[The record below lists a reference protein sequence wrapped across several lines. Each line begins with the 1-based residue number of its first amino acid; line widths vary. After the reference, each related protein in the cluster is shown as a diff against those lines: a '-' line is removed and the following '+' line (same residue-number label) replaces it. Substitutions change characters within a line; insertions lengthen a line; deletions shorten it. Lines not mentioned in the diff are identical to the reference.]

1 MAQVKA
7 EQQPPAATG
16 TTLIVLVGLGIAFLL
31 FMAFLNVVKSG
42 NLLNESNLLYA
53 ALIFYAGAGALYLGF
68 GVTGTE
74 SYVKFASFATWLGLI
89 ANTGAVAHRWYE
101 AGHPPFSSVYEML
114 LSFVWTLAALTL
126 VAEKKYHVKV
136 IGTVTMPV
144 AIVGVVLMQLLRTDV
159 HPLVPA
165 LQSTWL
171 HVHVTLAMLAYAACA
186 LSFALGMMF
195 LIQDKMKTETFLAVT
210 TASTLA
216 IYAGIVFTRF
226 EKWGGLNVSAWDAD
240 RKSEVFLSRGVRLF
254 VTIPDLGWLMVL
266 ASLLVAAPLSLYLVS
281 RRAKIAWYLRSLP
294 ARSSDAY
301 RAILQ
306 IFSLRRSDQVSAT
319 EAWIKINPEPQNEES
334 WILVANRAV
343 FVSILLQ
350 VMALVMFLVR
360 TRDSRYLSLDDQGL
374 YPTSLAASPFILS
387 GLIGGVFM
395 SLLYLLLLWRRP
407 DLERLLPSADDLD
420 RITYKTIG
428 IAFPLL
434 TLMIAAGAYWANQT
448 WGSYWSWDPKETWAA
463 ITWLVYAGYLHM
475 RVTRGWRGRRAA
487 YFAILGFGVVMFTFF
502 GVTYLLPGLHAY
514 A

>member
-1 MAQVKA
+1 MARARV
-7 EQQPPAATG
+7 EQQPAATG
-16 TTLIVLVGLGIAFLL
+16 TTLIVMVGLGIAFLL
-31 FMAFLNVVKSG
+31 FMAFLNVVKTG

-68 GVTGTE
+68 GVTGTD
-74 SYVKFASFATWLGLI
+74 SYVRFASIATWAGLA

-101 AGHPPFSSVYEML
+101 AGHPPFASIYEML
-114 LSFVWTLAALTL
+114 LSFVWTLAVLTL
-126 VAEKKYHVKV
+126 IAEKKFGVKV

-186 LSFALGMMF
+186 LSFALALMF
-195 LIQDKMKTETFLAVT
+195 LIQDKMQNETFLAT
-210 TASTLA
+210 TSLF
-216 IYAGIVFTRF
+216 GIGVYLGILTRF
-226 EKWGGLNVSAWDAD
+226 DNWGGLSVVGWNAQE
-240 RKSEVFLSRGVRLF
+240 KSEMFLQRGVRLF
-254 VTIPDLGWLMVL
+254 VVIPDLGWLMLLVL
-266 ASLLVAAPLSLYLVS
+266 LVVAAPFALYMVG
-281 RRAKIAWYLRSLP
+281 RVRKN
-294 ARSSDAY
+294 
-301 RAILQ
+301 
-306 IFSLRRSDQVSAT
+306 
-319 EAWIKINPEPQNEES
+319 EAMFT
-334 WILVANRAV
+334 LANRAV

-350 VMALVMFLVR
+350 IVALLVFLLR
-360 TRDSRYLSLDDQGL
+360 ARGGQYPSLDAEGL
-374 YPTSLAASPFILS
+374 YATSLAASPFILS
-387 GLIGGVFM
+387 GLVGGIFS

-407 DLERLLPSADDLD
+407 DLERLLPTAETLD
-420 RITYKTIG
+420 RITYKTIC

-434 TLMIAAGAYWANQT
+434 TLMIAAGAYWANRT

-475 RVTRGWRGRRAA
+475 RITRGWRGRRAA
-487 YFAILGFGVVMFTFF
+487 YFAILGFVVVMFTFF